1 MFFYF
6 IVVNEDDMDLVEIL
20 ADLSEN
26 DEVKKII
33 DDDSILGSQYSEQDN
48 KVLSDYEDD
57 ENEQLNLT
65 NLDLISLSQNLSNTL
80 IEKSNKSNEENIQ
93 TDHDKN
99 LNILICPQFDGANDF
114 IESSKSKKRKR
125 TNTQCDNI
133 NNSPNKS
140 QSKKTKM
147 EYAEQSHIIKQN
159 PEIASSLA
167 LSNKN
172 NLVFTAIDP
181 LVRSTITL
189 DEREMRICTYN
200 RHKSSTKQT
209 VVDIVQEEE
218 MSDLKTYNCDKLI
231 KSKNMSNEDLKKQ
244 IYEPK
249 NNKQGPSKKN
259 SNSSR
264 NYSPLNLIISSPKT
278 LKFNNKNVISSKI
291 IDCKISP
298 KKLVFSELDDLKC
311 NLL

>member
-1 MFFYF
+1 
-6 IVVNEDDMDLVEIL
+6 MDLVEIL
-20 ADLSEN
+20 ADLSKN

-65 NLDLISLSQNLSNTL
+65 NLDLTRLSQNLSNTL
-80 IEKSNKSNEENIQ
+80 IEKSNISNEEDIQ
-93 TDHDKN
+93 TDHEKN
-99 LNILICPQFDGANDF
+99 LSILICPQFDGADDF
-114 IESSKSKKRKR
+114 LESPKSKKRKK

-133 NNSPNKS
+133 NNLLSKS
-140 QSKKTKM
+140 QSKKTKT
-147 EYAEQSHIIKQN
+147 EYAEQSRINEQN
-159 PEIASSLA
+159 SVIASSSA

-172 NLVFTAIDP
+172 YLDSTTIYP
-181 LVRSTITL
+181 LLKSKIIV
-189 DEREMRICTYN
+189 DEQEKRICTYN

-209 VVDIVQEEE
+209 IVDIVQEEGIT
-218 MSDLKTYNCDKLI
+218 DFKTHNCDKLI
-231 KSKNMSNEDLKKQ
+231 KSKDMSNEDLKKQ
-244 IYEPK
+244 IYESK
-249 NNKQGPSKKN
+249 NSKQGSSKKN
-259 SNSSR
+259 FNSSR

-278 LKFNNKNVISSKI
+278 LKFNDKNVISSKI
-291 IDCKISP
+291 IEGDCKISP